1 MVVVLPAP
9 LGPTRPS
16 TSPCANEKET
26 SLTTVALPKV
36 LVMFW
41 TLTVSIFPL
50 YGTILSQRTPAVGLA
65 QLVVVVKRTVQ
76 TKKEHC
82 YLATSAFPLEGAF
95 ISYECYLSLN
105 LLNFWPQCRFKSWGR
120 GSNMDPVPGS

>member
-26 SLTTVALPKV
+26 SLTTGVLPKV
-36 LVMFW
+36 LLMFW

-50 YGTILSQRTPAVGLA
+50 FCTILVQGTPVMGLVQPA
-65 QLVVVVKRTVQ
+65 MGVKRAVQ
-76 TKKEHC
+76 TKKGT
-82 YLATSAFPLEGAF
+82 L
-95 ISYECYLSLN
+95 LSGHA
-105 LLNFWPQCRFKSWGR
+105 S
-120 GSNMDPVPGS
+120 VPF